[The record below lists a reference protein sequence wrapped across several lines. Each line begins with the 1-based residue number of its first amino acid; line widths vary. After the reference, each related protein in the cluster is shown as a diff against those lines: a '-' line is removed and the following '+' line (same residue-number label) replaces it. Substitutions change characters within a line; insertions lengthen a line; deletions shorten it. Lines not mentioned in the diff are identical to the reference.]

1 MRRTDSSRE
10 ETEKQQYI
18 RRPSATA
25 PQHTTMAT
33 SAAQTLLSPAELA
46 YLHASLSLTPP
57 IRPDGRSPTH
67 FRPLEAQ
74 TNVSPGT
81 NGSARVCFS
90 DGTEAIIGVKAQ
102 LEKTADPYGTLAAH
116 ESRLA
121 GGDGGAG
128 DDAAGDAL
136 KGRNEWLDLSIE
148 IPGTRDDEGSTVFL
162 ANMLSE
168 AVLADGEFAKKL
180 YINRRFHWKLCLD
193 VSPLPLLPV
202 GRCPLLTWWPCR
214 SSSSRNRYRTPF
226 RCCR

>member
-1 MRRTDSSRE
+1 
-10 ETEKQQYI
+10 
-18 RRPSATA
+18 
-25 PQHTTMAT
+25 MAT

-46 YLHASLSLTPP
+46 YLRAALSLTPP
-57 IRPDGRSPTH
+57 IRPDGRSPTQ
-67 FRPLEAQ
+67 FRPLVAQ

-102 LEKTADPYGTLAAH
+102 LEKTADPYGTLAAR

-121 GGDGGAG
+121 GGAGG
-128 DDAAGDAL
+128 DDAGGDEDSAL

-193 VSPLPLLPV
+193 VSSRALLLPLTLESSM
-202 GRCPLLTWWPCR
+202 LTMRDR
-214 SSSSRNRYRTPF
+214 SCSSRSRFRTHS